1 MVSGRAGNWSRRR
14 NPVRAAIRQRDSRVA
29 DVESGR
35 GPRVCAPPRRG
46 SARAGWPMGRSGSGN
61 DQCPERPDSFR
72 SGGRAPGIPRE
83 DRSRERGRREL
94 VVSELGRE
102 APDTMSNGPLTAFV
116 IVTAIAVVLQM
127 AILLGMFLAVRK
139 TSAKMESLAEEV
151 KTKVLPSAELA
162 HSMMSEM
169 RPKIET
175 LVDNVSVSTTMMRT
189 QLERIDATLTDIVDR
204 TRLQVIRADEFVTN
218 TMDKLEETREA
229 VQRTVVSPVRH
240 LSGLMHGV
248 TVGLETL
255 FSRQKDRATPNLPRD
270 EMFI

>member
-1 MVSGRAGNWSRRR
+1 
-14 NPVRAAIRQRDSRVA
+14 
-29 DVESGR
+29 
-35 GPRVCAPPRRG
+35 
-46 SARAGWPMGRSGSGN
+46 
-61 DQCPERPDSFR
+61 
-72 SGGRAPGIPRE
+72 
-83 DRSRERGRREL
+83 
-94 VVSELGRE
+94 
-102 APDTMSNGPLTAFV
+102 MSNGPLTAFV

-229 VQRTVVSPVRH
+229 VQRTVISPVRH

-255 FSRQKDRATPNLPRD
+255 FSRQRDREPASLPRD